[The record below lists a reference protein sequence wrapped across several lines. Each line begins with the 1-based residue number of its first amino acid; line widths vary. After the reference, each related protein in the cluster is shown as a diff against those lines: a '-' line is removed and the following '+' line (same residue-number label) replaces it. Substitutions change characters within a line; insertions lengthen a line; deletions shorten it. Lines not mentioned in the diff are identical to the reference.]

1 MKVEAVPGGTA
12 VAVMYSC
19 RFLTSA
25 PAGKAHPAAAQKRRE
40 KGHSNMI

>member
-1 MKVEAVPGGTA
+1 MKVEAVPDGTA
-12 VAVMYSC
+12 VAAMHSC

-25 PAGKAHPAAAQKRRE
+25 PAEKIHPAAAQKRRE